1 MRWGVLFGDMTK
13 GVAAAAAGCVVAAE
27 ATGVHV
33 EDSKPS
39 IDPRQDAGPRATH
52 APAGSSRDSGVF
64 LGRLRQC

>member
-1 MRWGVLFGDMTK
+1 MAR
-13 GVAAAAAGCVVAAE
+13 GVAAAVAGCVVAAE

-33 EDSKPS
+33 GEDSKPS
-39 IDPRQDAGPRATH
+39 IDPPQDAGPRATH